1 MLLGGCA
8 TAQNQAAEADR
19 RAKAEIQIADAL
31 KGLTPGEPKSCIDQT
46 RVHNVRKFAG
56 TIIYEYSPREKY
68 RNNVSDG
75 CFGLSRGDILVTKTP
90 TTQLCRGE
98 LITTVSPGSRMPSG
112 TRSERR
118 GVGRGGVRTGRTR
131 GRP

>member
-1 MLLGGCA
+1 MEALPRRADMEVFMIRTSLIALMLLGGCA

-31 KGLTPGEPKSCIDQT
+31 KGLTPGEPKRCIDQT

-56 TIIYEYSPREKY
+56 TNIYEYSPREKY

-75 CFGLSRGDILVTKTP
+75 CFEI
-90 TTQLCRGE
+90 
-98 LITTVSPGSRMPSG
+98 
-112 TRSERR
+112 
-118 GVGRGGVRTGRTR
+118 GRAHV
-131 GRP
+131 

>member
-75 CFGLSRGDILVTKTP
+75 CFGLSRGDILVTKSSEEHTS
-90 TTQLCRGE
+90 E
-98 LITTVSPGSRMPSG
+98 LQSLMRNSYAVFCLKKK
-112 TRSERR
+112 
-118 GVGRGGVRTGRTR
+118 
-131 GRP
+131 

>member
-1 MLLGGCA
+1 MVFAADSVIAMEALPRRADMEVFMIRTSLIALMLLGGCA

-56 TIIYEYSPREKY
+56 PHIHEQKRE
-68 RNNVSDG
+68 
-75 CFGLSRGDILVTKTP
+75 
-90 TTQLCRGE
+90 
-98 LITTVSPGSRMPSG
+98 
-112 TRSERR
+112 ERR
-118 GVGRGGVRTGRTR
+118 EGKKG
-131 GRP
+131 

>member
-1 MLLGGCA
+1 MCDFLFSIRRRHTRCALVTGVQTCALPILIRTSLIALMLLGGCA

-46 RVHNVRKFAG
+46 RVHNVRTFAG

-68 RNNVSDG
+68 RKDRQSVVSG
-75 CFGLSRGDILVTKTP
+75 KR
-90 TTQLCRGE
+90 
-98 LITTVSPGSRMPSG
+98 VSVRVDLGSRRII
-112 TRSERR
+112 TKKK
-118 GVGRGGVRTGRTR
+118 
-131 GRP
+131 